1 MKLTAM
7 VAAIGVL
14 ASSASPQSEPAS
26 SAAARAASASRTTSI
41 SPIAPPELEKLLKD
55 LVPLGSEP
63 WETIPWRTDLL
74 AARAESIATSRPL
87 FLWAMNGHPLG
98 CT

>member
-1 MKLTAM
+1 MNLTSMLAAIEIFAS
-7 VAAIGVL
+7 VAAV
-14 ASSASPQSEPAS
+14 QSVPP
-26 SAAARAASASRTTSI
+26 I
-41 SPIAPPELEKLLKD
+41 SPSEFEKFLKD
-55 LVPLGSEP
+55 LVPHASEP

-74 AARAESIATSRPL
+74 AARAEAIATSRPL